1 MNVGKNISLFTRA
14 ARQSLR
20 AIQEKFFAVR
30 FGHQDESWFAH
41 YDAGV
46 PFRMDMPDVPL
57 YHFLDE
63 AHRTAG
69 TQTAFIYFNR
79 KFSYRRLH
87 DLACRF
93 AAGLQKL
100 GVQPGDRIALCL
112 PNMPQFVISYW
123 ASLYAGAVV
132 VPISPLLSERELQH
146 HVTESDARILVV
158 LDRLYPRIRRVRSQT
173 PLTHVVVA
181 CLETYMPPL
190 MNLAFKFQKRLQRT
204 IETIRR
210 NADTLLFRQLLTAKP
225 LAIPARIRTALP
237 AILLFTGG
245 VTGVAKAASLSHRS
259 LVANTLQARAW
270 IGDVKDRHEVLM
282 AALPFTHSYGMT
294 ACHHLAVQA
303 KATLIL
309 QPRFEVKRVVRDCR
323 RYGVTLFPGVPTM
336 YNAMVNFCTRH
347 RVNLSTVRACISGG
361 ASLPASVQNEF
372 EKLTRGHLV
381 EGYGLTEA
389 SPITHCN
396 PLRGKRKLGSIG
408 LPLPNTES
416 RIVDL
421 QTRQPLRHGQ
431 IGELQVRGPQV
442 MSGYWRLPDENEKV
456 VQADGWLNT
465 GDLGYRDA
473 EGYFFI
479 VDRKKEIIFCGGYN
493 IYPSEVERVL
503 LEHEAV
509 AEAAVTGMT
518 DAYYGAVV
526 TAFVVLRS
534 GRQVDQEELIRFCH
548 GKLAKFKIPRTVHV
562 RSELPR
568 NMLGKVIKRQLLP
581 AGGQV

>member
-1 MNVGKNISLFTRA
+1 
-14 ARQSLR
+14 
-20 AIQEKFFAVR
+20 
-30 FGHQDESWFAH
+30 
-41 YDAGV
+41 
-46 PFRMDMPDVPL
+46 
-57 YHFLDE
+57 
-63 AHRTAG
+63 
-69 TQTAFIYFNR
+69 
-79 KFSYRRLH
+79 
-87 DLACRF
+87 
-93 AAGLQKL
+93 
-100 GVQPGDRIALCL
+100 
-112 PNMPQFVISYW
+112 
-123 ASLYAGAVV
+123 
-132 VPISPLLSERELQH
+132 
-146 HVTESDARILVV
+146 
-158 LDRLYPRIRRVRSQT
+158 
-173 PLTHVVVA
+173 
-181 CLETYMPPL
+181 
-190 MNLAFKFQKRLQRT
+190 
-204 IETIRR
+204 
-210 NADTLLFRQLLTAKP
+210 
-225 LAIPARIRTALP
+225 
-237 AILLFTGG
+237 
-245 VTGVAKAASLSHRS
+245 
-259 LVANTLQARAW
+259 
-270 IGDVKDRHEVLM
+270 
-282 AALPFTHSYGMT
+282 
-294 ACHHLAVQA
+294 VQA

-323 RYGVTLFPGVPTM
+323 RYSVTLFPGVPTM
-336 YNAMVNFCTRH
+336 YGAIVTYCTRH

-361 ASLPASVQNEF
+361 ASLPVAVQNEF

-389 SPITHCN
+389 APITHCN

-442 MSGYWRLPDENEKV
+442 MTGYWRLPDENERV
-456 VQADGWLNT
+456 LQADGWLNT

-581 AGGQV
+581 AGGQA